1 MPIPTILATGLLQA
15 CLADASFAE
24 GMVGPAAPSSAAPVW
39 VFFEDARPAP
49 ASIADTALTPRAHA
63 RRALRRT
70 LPGLIDRNDVPMPP
84 AAVAAVEST
93 GAHVRTQSRWMC
105 AVSAMATPEQE
116 GALRALPG
124 VTHVEKVGR
133 GRASWQDE
141 RVEDI
146 PGSMAFRTDYG
157 YAAGQLG
164 QIDLPRMHDRGWRGN
179 GIVIGILDTGFNR
192 VHEAFRNPA
201 HPVQVLAEHDF
212 VNNDGNTGIEPGDPD
227 TQHWHGTWI
236 LGTIGAYMPGAM
248 VGGAWEA
255 SFVLAKTEVVP
266 TETPIE
272 EDYYVAGLEFVEA
285 HGADLATSSLGYI
298 DWYTQADLNGHTCVT
313 TKGVN
318 IATANGMVCITA
330 AGNEGHDADPATS
343 TIIAPADAYDVI
355 TCGAVNVSGTIAG
368 FSSSGPTAD
377 GRLKPEVLAC
387 GVATVS
393 VHSTTA
399 TGYQAISGTSL
410 STPLV
415 AASVACIL
423 QARPDYTV
431 AQVRE
436 ALFATASRSDA
447 AGLHPDPA
455 FVEGH
460 GIIDAYRAATRGRN
474 AADLNLDGHVPGADL
489 GLLLGEWGA
498 GQGSFAD
505 LNGDGIV
512 NGADLGILL
521 GQWG

>member
-1 MPIPTILATGLLQA
+1 ML
-15 CLADASFAE
+15 
-24 GMVGPAAPSSAAPVW
+24 
-39 VFFEDARPAP
+39 
-49 ASIADTALTPRAHA
+49 
-63 RRALRRT
+63 
-70 LPGLIDRNDVPMPP
+70 
-84 AAVAAVEST
+84 
-93 GAHVRTQSRWMC
+93 
-105 AVSAMATPEQE
+105 
-116 GALRALPG
+116 
-124 VTHVEKVGR
+124 
-133 GRASWQDE
+133 
-141 RVEDI
+141 
-146 PGSMAFRTDYG
+146 FRS
-157 YAAGQLG
+157 
-164 QIDLPRMHDRGWRGN
+164 
-179 GIVIGILDTGFNR
+179 IGILDTGFNR
-192 VHEAFRNPA
+192 VHEAFNNPA
-201 HPVQVLAEHDF
+201 HPVNVLAEWDF
-212 VNNDGNTGIEPGDPD
+212 VNNDGNTGIQAGDPD
-227 TQHWHGTWI
+227 NQHWHGTWI

-355 TCGAVNVSGTIAG
+355 TCGAVNVSGAIAG

-393 VHSTTA
+393 VHTTNT

-415 AASVACIL
+415 AAATACIL
-423 QARPDYTV
+423 QARPDYGV

-447 AGLHPDPA
+447 AGLHPDP
-455 FVEGH
+455 
-460 GIIDAYRAATRGRN
+460 
-474 AADLNLDGHVPGADL
+474 L
-489 GLLLGEWGA
+489 
-498 GQGSFAD
+498 
-505 LNGDGIV
+505 
-512 NGADLGILL
+512 
-521 GQWG
+521 